1 MPTITDA
8 TGQIIDLD
16 TGKIVGQ
23 EEVKGDKPNVGDQS
37 YNLLGQTV
45 NLPSNV
51 MEPLRQLSWGANSA
65 LFYVPDGITKA
76 FGKMLGMKPDDVVTL
91 SKIFNKGE
99 RAPQNATERYARAV
113 GQGVGGVLPITG
125 ILGYAAATRPAMQAV
140 DKGRSVVKNIA
151 EDALDYYRRD
161 PRKATMLDLAFGA
174 GYETVRQAVE
184 EEVPDDDPDKALMK
198 EILPASLFLGL
209 PAAISVAPSVLAAG
223 KGRQAYKA
231 ATQLSTEAQRDV
243 IENIK
248 PRIMAKG
255 PLRIVP
261 KMMLERARQK
271 ITNVFGE
278 VGKSPEAQ
286 DALRQLEL
294 SLTDPRLK
302 GIFDMQ
308 NFSFSEQTLYPALLK
323 EQEEILKRMG
333 PEELAKFKQ
342 GFAEN
347 QQKLERAFGA
357 LAPNASMDART
368 AFQNTLKQRQKLFEG
383 LTQAK
388 QNLTEGELA
397 SVSQRFGPVNID
409 MLNDELR
416 GALMATMQGDA
427 AMRSNVLRQMG
438 LRQAYDKQG
447 NRLSVRDEDGMS
459 LFPAVNIE
467 DAALK
472 LIEKYRPKGAF
483 DTGLKV
489 PEPIRQLETYLGRQQ
504 AAQNEAK
511 EDALNS
517 LINDQILR
525 LKDTFRARGFSE
537 ERIADIPDEA
547 IATEI
552 RGILT
557 GKIKDPGLRDA
568 WKSAVRAGQE
578 EFSLPSIEALGRSMR
593 GQFTINRKSILEDAE
608 TIAKQ
613 AATVDMNAPEALDLL
628 NAANRARIQ
637 SVNDYNR
644 AIASGR
650 STLTDAQAILDRG
663 KNQFNDIEKFVMD
676 HAPLIDRRYSAM
688 QMVVD
693 DYRAGF
699 ERTLPFLMTSKK
711 RGGLEYYTPNERLM
725 AKVFESGDNIRQLR
739 NTLGTSPQL
748 DDMLEQGAVDWLRS
762 KPIFDKDG
770 VPDAKKIQAVFNKN
784 KSIVDAL
791 PENIRTKLSD
801 EVAFSD
807 DYAKRLG
814 QIEQRKIAAQDAE
827 LDRMLATAGRPDAD
841 PQRILNEAIQDPA
854 KMRKLVDQVGKDP
867 DALSALRRSVYDF
880 ASRGATQRGGALETF
895 IRGNEP
901 ALKILFGDKHL
912 DDLKKLADLQKRVY
926 AFSDITGQ
934 IPAFEA
940 TDDMFQR
947 LFGSGIKYL
956 VTTAREAAVGR
967 INPTSGALFILIRLA
982 NGVEKQV
989 FDRVMMRALSDK
1001 SFASGLVEIGTPS
1014 EARKIFTELE
1024 KMGVGRRTLR
1034 DLVTAPATQR
1044 GAVLEAYRA
1053 ADEENLEEVREPRRP
1068 SAAEMLRR
1076 LGPAPK
1082 TRGTGT
1088 KAQNQSMVQPMMS
1101 NQPTQPAAA
1110 PQQRGQAAMMYQQ
1123 LFPNDPTGSLIM
1135 QRRMMGQ

>member
-8 TGQIIDLD
+8 TGQVIDLD

-23 EEVKGDKPNVGDQS
+23 EEVKGDKPNVGGQP
-37 YNLLGQTV
+37 YNLFGQTV
-45 NLPSNV
+45 NLPSEV
-51 MEPLRQLSWGANSA
+51 VEPLRQLSWAANSA
-65 LFYVPDGITKA
+65 LFYVPDGIFKS
-76 FGKMLGMKPDDVVTL
+76 FGKMMGMKPDSVVTL
-91 SKIFNKGE
+91 EKIFNKG
-99 RAPQNATERYARAV
+99 RRDPQNATERYSSAI
-113 GQGVGGVLPITG
+113 GQGIGNVLPITG
-125 ILGYAAATRPAMQAV
+125 ILGWAAAMRPALQAV
-140 DKGRSVVKNIA
+140 DKGRSVIKNIA
-151 EDALDYYRRD
+151 EDAIDYYRRD

-231 ATQLSTEAQRDV
+231 ATQLSTEAQKDV
-243 IENIK
+243 IENIR
-248 PRIMAKG
+248 PRLMAKG
-255 PLRIVP
+255 PLRILP
-261 KMMLERARQK
+261 KMMLDRARQK

-347 QQKLERAFGA
+347 QQKLELAFNA
-357 LAPNASMDART
+357 LAPNAPMDART

-397 SVSQRFGPVNID
+397 AVSQRFGPVNID

-472 LIEKYRPKGAF
+472 LIDKYRPKGAF

-504 AAQNEAK
+504 AKQNEAK
-511 EDALNS
+511 NDAVAS
-517 LINDQILR
+517 LIDDEVKKVKEL
-525 LKDTFRARGFSE
+525 LLSKGYGD
-537 ERIADIPDEA
+537 ERIA
-547 IATEI
+547 EI
-552 RGILT
+552 
-557 GKIKDPGLRDA
+557 DDALRSEI
-568 WKSAVRAGQE
+568 SAVITGRTKDAKAKAAWQKAVKAGQT
-578 EFSLPSIEALGRSMR
+578 EFAIPSLEIIPRLR
-593 GQFTINRKSILEDAE
+593 GTYKINRKSLLEDAE

-613 AATVDMNAPEALDLL
+613 AASIDMNAPEALDLL

-699 ERTLPFLMTSKK
+699 ERTLPLLLTSKK
-711 RGGLEYYTPNERLM
+711 KGGLEYYMPNERLM

-739 NTLGTSPQL
+739 NTLGTSTQL

-801 EVAFSD
+801 EVAFAD
-807 DYAKRLG
+807 EYAKRLG
-814 QIEQRKIAAQDAE
+814 QINQRRIAAEDAE
-827 LDRMLATAGRPDAD
+827 LDRMLKTAARPDAD
-841 PQRILNEAIQDPA
+841 PQRILNEAIEDPA
-854 KMRKLVDQVGKDP
+854 KMRKLVDQVSKDP
-867 DALSALRRSVYDF
+867 DALSALRRSVYNF
-880 ASRGATQRGGALETF
+880 ASRGATQRGGALDTF

-926 AFSDITGQ
+926 AFSDVTGQ

-947 LFGSGIKYL
+947 LFGSGIKYV

-967 INPTSGALFILIRLA
+967 INPTSGALFLLIRLA

-1034 DLVTAPATQR
+1034 DLITTPATQR

-1053 ADEENLEEVREPRRP
+1053 ADQEDLEEVREPRRP

-1088 KAQNQSMVQPMMS
+1088 TNQNQSMVQPMMS
-1101 NQPTQPAAA
+1101 NRSTRPAA
-1110 PQQRGQAAMMYQQ
+1110 PQQKGQAAMMYQQ
-1123 LFPNDPTGSLIM
+1123 LFPNDPTGNLIM